1 MGIRKRGSVWWVD
14 FTTPSGE
21 RVRQSAETSSKA
33 EAAEFH
39 DKLKAEVWRVD
50 KLQDRP
56 RRTWNDA
63 VVRWLKE
70 TSHKAT
76 HEHDKAK
83 LRWLDP
89 HLTGKPLDTINRA
102 VIDRITQAKLATGSA
117 NATVNRM
124 LALVR
129 AILRRCER
137 DWEWV
142 DKSPAVRLLK
152 EPTKRI
158 RYLTRD
164 EADRLLA
171 ELPAHLADMAVMALS
186 TGLRA
191 ANITG
196 MRWEQIDLERRMA
209 WVHPDQ
215 AKARRAIPVPLNSEA
230 IAVLQKQ
237 LGKHRDRV
245 FTFRGQ
251 PVAATT
257 TKAWYSAVK
266 RAGVAPLR
274 FHDLRHTFASW
285 HVQQGTPLSVLQ
297 ELGGWQSSAMVSR
310 YAHLGAEHLAPWND
324 RLADRGTTKRGTNLA
339 QSPKLARGASGTK

>member
-1 MGIRKRGSVWWVD
+1 MGIRKRGEVWWVD

-21 RVRQSAETSSKA
+21 RVRRSAETGNKSQA
-33 EAAEFH
+33 QELH
-39 DKLKAEVWRVD
+39 DKLRAEVWRCI
-50 KLQDRP
+50 KLKEQP
-56 RRTWNDA
+56 RRIWNDA

-70 TSHKAT
+70 TAHKAT

-83 LRWLDP
+83 LRWLDAY
-89 HLTGKPLDTINRA
+89 LNGKRLDTINRDM
-102 VIDRITQAKLATGSA
+102 IDRITQAKLATGSA
-117 NATVNRM
+117 NATVNRT

-137 DWEWV
+137 DWEWL

-152 EPTKRI
+152 EPTKRV
-158 RYLTRD
+158 RYLTRP

-171 ELPAHLADMAVMALS
+171 ELPPHLADMARLALA

-191 ANITG
+191 GNITG
-196 MRWEQIDLERRMA
+196 MRWDQVDLERRMA

-215 AKARRAIPVPLNSEA
+215 AKARRAIPVPLNVQA
-230 IAVLQKQ
+230 VAVLQKQ
-237 LGKHRDRV
+237 LGKHRERV
-245 FTFRGQ
+245 FTFRGN

-257 TKAWYSAVK
+257 TKAWYDAVV
-266 RAGVAPLR
+266 RAGVQPLR

-297 ELGGWQSSAMVSR
+297 ELGGWQSSSMVSR

-324 RLADRGTTKRGTNLA
+324 RLAIYGTNPA
-339 QSPKLARGASGTK
+339 QGPDHAAGDVTRE

>member
-1 MGIRKRGSVWWVD
+1 MAS
-14 FTTPSGE
+14 
-21 RVRQSAETSSKA
+21 
-33 EAAEFH
+33 
-39 DKLKAEVWRVD
+39 
-50 KLQDRP
+50 
-56 RRTWNDA
+56 
-63 VVRWLKE
+63 
-70 TSHKAT
+70 
-76 HEHDKAK
+76 
-83 LRWLDP
+83 
-89 HLTGKPLDTINRA
+89 
-102 VIDRITQAKLATGSA
+102 GSA
-117 NATVNRM
+117 NATVNRT
-124 LALVR
+124 LALLR

-137 DWEWV
+137 DWEWLERA
-142 DKSPAVRLLK
+142 PAVRLLK

-158 RYLTRD
+158 RYLTCP

-171 ELPAHLADMAVMALS
+171 ELPPHLADVACMALA

-191 ANITG
+191 ANISG
-196 MRWEQIDLERRMA
+196 MRWDQVDLDRRMA

-215 AKARRAIPVPLNSEA
+215 AKVRRAIPVPLNGDA

-237 LGKHRDRV
+237 LGKHPERV
-245 FTFRGQ
+245 FTFRGH

-324 RLADRGTTKRGTNLA
+324 RLAAYGTNPSQGPDRTGGPTPHKRCKPLMRKRN
-339 QSPKLARGASGTK
+339 PGRPCWT

>member
-1 MGIRKRGSVWWVD
+1 MSLRKRNKTWWID
-14 FTTPSGE
+14 FVAPSGE
-21 RVRQSAETSSKA
+21 RVRRSAETENRA
-33 EAAEFH
+33 QAQELH
-39 DKLKAEVWRVD
+39 DRLKAEVWRLQ
-50 KLQDRP
+50 KLGDRP
-56 RRTWNDA
+56 RYLWNDA

-70 TSHKAT
+70 TGHKAT

-83 LRWLDP
+83 LRWLDA
-89 HLTGKPLDTINRA
+89 HLGGRPLDTINRA
-102 VIDRITQAKLATGSA
+102 MIDSITQAKLATGAA
-117 NATVNRM
+117 NATVNRT

-137 DWEWV
+137 DWEWL
-142 DKSPAVRLLK
+142 DKAPAVRLLK

-158 RYLTRD
+158 RYLTRP

-171 ELPAHLADMAVMALS
+171 ELPPHLADMARFALA

-196 MRWEQIDLERRMA
+196 MQWDQVDLDRRMA

-215 AKARRAIPVPLNSEA
+215 AKARRAIPVPLNGEA
-230 IAVLQKQ
+230 MAVLQKQ
-237 LGKHRDRV
+237 FGKHRERV
-245 FTFRGQ
+245 FTFRGD

-266 RAGVAPLR
+266 RAGVHPLR

-297 ELGGWQSSAMVSR
+297 ELGGWQSGAMVSR
-310 YAHLGAEHLAPWND
+310 YAHLGAEHLAAWND
-324 RLADRGTTKRGTNLA
+324 RLMGHGTSVA
-339 QSPKLARGASGTK
+339 QAAHDNEKQPTRQRAS

>member
-1 MGIRKRGSVWWVD
+1 MGIRKRGSVWWID

-21 RVRQSAETSSKA
+21 RVRQSAETDNKA
-33 EAAEFH
+33 KAAELH
-39 DKLKAEVWRVD
+39 DKLKAEAWRVTL
-50 KLQDRP
+50 LQDRP

-63 VVRWLKE
+63 VVRWVKE

-76 HEHDKAK
+76 HEDDKAK

-89 HLTGKPLDTINRA
+89 YLTEKKLDTINRA
-102 VIDRITQAKLATGSA
+102 LIDKLVQAKLATGSA

-124 LALVR
+124 LALLR

-137 DWEWV
+137 DWEWI

-158 RYLTRD
+158 RYLSRE

-171 ELPAHLADMAVMALS
+171 ELPPHLADMAGMALA

-196 MRWEQIDLERRMA
+196 MRWEQVDLERRMA

-230 IAVLQKQ
+230 VAVLQKQ
-237 LGKHRDRV
+237 LGKHREQV
-245 FTFRGQ
+245 FTFRNN
-251 PVAATT
+251 PIAATT
-257 TKAWYSAVK
+257 TKAWYNAVK

-324 RLADRGTTKRGTNLA
+324 RLANRGTNPA
-339 QSPKLARGASGTK
+339 QSSVSPPDASNQK

>member
-1 MGIRKRGSVWWVD
+1 MSLRKRNKTWWID
-14 FTTPSGE
+14 FVAPSGE
-21 RVRQSAETSSKA
+21 RVRRSTETESKA
-33 EAAEFH
+33 QAQELH

-50 KLQDRP
+50 KLGDRP
-56 RRTWNDA
+56 KRIWNDA
-63 VVRWLKE
+63 VVRWLTE

-89 HLTGKPLDTINRA
+89 HLNGKPLDTINRA
-102 VIDRITQAKLATGSA
+102 VIDSITRTKLATGVA
-117 NATVNRM
+117 PATVNRT

-137 DWEWV
+137 DWEWI

-158 RYLTRD
+158 RYLTRP

-171 ELPAHLADMAVMALS
+171 ALPPHLADMARMALA
-186 TGLRA
+186 TGLRS
-191 ANITG
+191 ANVTG
-196 MRWEQIDLERRMA
+196 MRWDQVDLERRMA
-209 WVHPDQ
+209 WIHPDQ

-230 IAVLQKQ
+230 MAVLQKQ
-237 LGKHRDRV
+237 LGKHRERV

-266 RAGVAPLR
+266 RAGVHPLR

-297 ELGGWQSSAMVSR
+297 ELGGWQSGAMVSR

-324 RLADRGTTKRGTNLA
+324 RLAAHGTSLA
-339 QSPKLARGASGTK
+339 QGPEVPERKTARD

>member
-1 MGIRKRGSVWWVD
+1 MSLRKRGTVWWID
-14 FTTPSGE
+14 FVSPGGE
-21 RVRQSAETSSKA
+21 RIRRSAETGNKA
-33 EAAEFH
+33 QAQELH
-39 DKLKAEVWRVD
+39 DKLKAEVWRRD
-50 KLQDRP
+50 KLKEAP

-70 TSHKAT
+70 TGHKAT

-89 HLTGKPLDTINRA
+89 YLTGKPLDTINRA
-102 VIDRITQAKLATGSA
+102 MIDGITQAKLATGAA
-117 NATVNRM
+117 NATVNRT

-137 DWEWV
+137 DWEWL
-142 DKSPAVRLLK
+142 DRAPAVRLLK
-152 EPTKRI
+152 EPVKRI
-158 RYLTRD
+158 RYLTRP

-171 ELPAHLADMAVMALS
+171 ALPPHLADMARFALA

-196 MRWEQIDLERRMA
+196 MRWDQVDLDRRMA

-215 AKARRAIPVPLNSEA
+215 AKARRAIPVPLNGEA
-230 IAVLQKQ
+230 MAVLHKQ
-237 LGKHRDRV
+237 LGKHPERV
-245 FTFRGQ
+245 FTFRGD

-257 TKAWYSAVK
+257 TKAWYRAVK
-266 RAGVAPLR
+266 RAGVYPLR

-297 ELGGWQSSAMVSR
+297 ELGGWQSPAMVQR

-324 RLADRGTTKRGTNLA
+324 RLMNHGTKLA
-339 QSPKLARGASGTK
+339 QPVNDNQHQDARQRAS

>member
-1 MGIRKRGSVWWVD
+1 MSLRKRGSVWWID
-14 FTTPSGE
+14 FTAPSGE
-21 RVRQSAETSSKA
+21 RVRRSAETESKSQA
-33 EAAEFH
+33 QELHDQLKADAWRR
-39 DKLKAEVWRVD
+39 DKLRE
-50 KLQDRP
+50 RP
-56 RRTWNDA
+56 RQLWNDA
-63 VVRWLKE
+63 VVRWLSE

-89 HLTGKPLDTINRA
+89 HLRGRPLDSINRTM
-102 VIDRITQAKLATGSA
+102 IDGLTQAKLTTGAA
-117 NATVNRM
+117 NATVNRT

-137 DWEWV
+137 DWEWL
-142 DKSPAVRLLK
+142 DKAPAVRLLK
-152 EPTKRI
+152 EPPKRI
-158 RYLTRD
+158 RYLTRP
-164 EADRLLA
+164 EADRLLS
-171 ELPAHLADMAVMALS
+171 ELPPHLADMARFALA

-196 MRWEQIDLERRMA
+196 MRWEQVDLDRRLA

-215 AKARRAIPVPLNSEA
+215 AKARRAIPVPLNGEA
-230 IAVLQKQ
+230 VTVLQKQ
-237 LGKHRDRV
+237 LGKHRDSV
-245 FTFRGQ
+245 FTFKGN

-257 TKAWYSAVK
+257 TKAWYAAVK
-266 RAGVAPLR
+266 RADVHPLR

-297 ELGGWQSSAMVSR
+297 ELGGWQSPAMVQR

-324 RLADRGTTKRGTNLA
+324 RLMTRGTNAA
-339 QSPKLARGASGTK
+339 QPAHDNDKQPTRQRAS

>member
-1 MGIRKRGSVWWVD
+1 MGIRKRGTVWWVD

-21 RVRQSAETSSKA
+21 RIRRSAETGNRAQALEYHDRLKA
-33 EAAEFH
+33 EAWRQT
-39 DKLKAEVWRVD
+39 KL
-50 KLQDRP
+50 LQRP
-56 RRTWNDA
+56 SRTWNDA
-63 VVRWLKE
+63 VLKWLSE
-70 TSHKAT
+70 TKHKAT

-83 LRWLDP
+83 LRWLDT
-89 HLTGKPLDTINRA
+89 HLGGTPLEAINRTM
-102 VIDRITQAKLATGSA
+102 VDRVAQAKLSTGVADS
-117 NATVNRM
+117 TVNRT

-137 DWEWV
+137 DWEWI
-142 DKSPAVRLLK
+142 DRAPAIRLFK

-158 RYLTRD
+158 RYLNRI
-164 EADRLLA
+164 EAEGLLA
-171 ELPAHLADMAVMALS
+171 ELPDHLADMARMALA

-196 MRWEQIDLERRMA
+196 MRWDQVDLERRMA

-215 AKARRAIPVPLNSEA
+215 AKARRAIPVPLNGEA
-230 IAVLQKQ
+230 MAVLQKQ
-237 LGKHRDRV
+237 LGKHLERV
-245 FTFRGQ
+245 FTYRGM
-251 PVAATT
+251 PVTATT

-310 YAHLGAEHLAPWND
+310 YAHLSAEHLAPWNEK
-324 RLADRGTTKRGTNLA
+324 LATYGTNTA
-339 QSPKLARGASGTK
+339 QGPSESSAIKPNKRR

>member
-1 MGIRKRGSVWWVD
+1 MRSVAIHRPRPESGSLTVRLAWP
-14 FTTPSGE
+14 TT
-21 RVRQSAETSSKA
+21 VKA
-33 EAAEFH
+33 LAQELH
-39 DKLKAEVWRVD
+39 DKLKAAAWKVD
-50 KLQDRP
+50 TLKNRP
-56 RRTWNDA
+56 RRLWNDA

-70 TSHKAT
+70 TNHKAT

-89 HLTGKPLDTINRA
+89 YLSGKPLDTINREM
-102 VIDRITQAKLATGSA
+102 IDRITDTKLEAGVA
-117 NATVNRM
+117 NATVNRT

-137 DWEWV
+137 DWEWI

-152 EPTKRI
+152 EPTKRV
-158 RYLTRD
+158 RYLTRP

-171 ELPAHLADMAVMALS
+171 ELPPHLADMARLALS
-186 TGLRA
+186 TGLRS
-191 ANITG
+191 ANIFG
-196 MRWEQIDLERRMA
+196 MRWDQVDLDRRMA

-215 AKARRAIPVPLNSEA
+215 AKAKRAIPVPLNGEA

-237 LGKHRDRV
+237 LGKHLEFV
-245 FTFRGQ
+245 FTFRGE
-251 PVAATT
+251 PVRATT

-266 RAGVAPLR
+266 RAGVYPLR

-297 ELGGWQSSAMVSR
+297 ELGGWQSAAMVAR

-324 RLADRGTTKRGTNLA
+324 RLALHGTNLA
-339 QSPKLARGASGTK
+339 QGFTKPE

>member
-1 MGIRKRGSVWWVD
+1 
-14 FTTPSGE
+14 
-21 RVRQSAETSSKA
+21 
-33 EAAEFH
+33 
-39 DKLKAEVWRVD
+39 
-50 KLQDRP
+50 
-56 RRTWNDA
+56 
-63 VVRWLKE
+63 
-70 TSHKAT
+70 
-76 HEHDKAK
+76 
-83 LRWLDP
+83 
-89 HLTGKPLDTINRA
+89 
-102 VIDRITQAKLATGSA
+102 
-117 NATVNRM
+117 
-124 LALVR
+124 
-129 AILRRCER
+129 
-137 DWEWV
+137 
-142 DKSPAVRLLK
+142 
-152 EPTKRI
+152 
-158 RYLTRD
+158 
-164 EADRLLA
+164 
-171 ELPAHLADMAVMALS
+171 MALA

-196 MRWEQIDLERRMA
+196 MRWEQVDLERRMA

-251 PVAATT
+251 PIVATT
-257 TKAWYSAVK
+257 TKAWYSAAK

-324 RLADRGTTKRGTNLA
+324 RLATYGSTKRGTNPS
-339 QSPKLARGASGTK
+339 QSPESKTKPTHSK

>member
-1 MGIRKRGSVWWVD
+1 MIRQRKSSL
-14 FTTPSGE
+14 TAPSGE
-21 RVRQSAETSSKA
+21 RVRRSAETGDKTA
-33 EAAEFH
+33 AQEYHDRLKTEAWRQ
-39 DKLKAEVWRVD
+39 DKLK
-50 KLQDRP
+50 QQP
-56 RRTWNDA
+56 RRVWDDA

-70 TSHKAT
+70 TAHKAT

-89 HLTGKPLDTINRA
+89 FLKGKRLGTINRDM
-102 VIDRITQAKLATGSA
+102 IDRLTQAKLASGSA
-117 NATVNRM
+117 NATVNRT

-137 DWEWV
+137 DWEWL
-142 DKSPAVRLLK
+142 DRAPAVRLLN
-152 EPTKRI
+152 EPTKRVC
-158 RYLTRD
+158 YLTRP

-171 ELPAHLADMAVMALS
+171 QLPPHLADMARMALA

-191 ANITG
+191 ANISG
-196 MRWEQIDLERRMA
+196 MRWDQVDLDRRMA

-215 AKARRAIPVPLNSEA
+215 AKARRAILVPLNGEA

-237 LGKHRDRV
+237 LGKHRERV
-245 FTFRGQ
+245 FTYRGK
-251 PVAATT
+251 PIAATA
-257 TKAWYSAVK
+257 TKAWYGAVK
-266 RAGVAPLR
+266 RAGVEPLR

-324 RLADRGTTKRGTNLA
+324 RLATYGTNPSQGPDRA
-339 QSPKLARGASGTK
+339 KAARVRK